1 MQGSATNEKEAR
13 AVSAADVEQSAL
25 KWLRTELDD
34 QEISGSDNFLDIG
47 GHSLTFSK
55 LNVFLGDSFGIVLD
69 MKTTYDGTLAAALV
83 AAQPI
88 DNTAPTSK

>member
-13 AVSAADVEQSAL
+13 AVSAADVEQAAVT
-25 KWLRTELDD
+25 WLRTELDD
-34 QEISGSDNFLDIG
+34 PEISGSDNFLDIG

-55 LNVFLGDSFGIVLD
+55 LNAFLGDSFGIVLD
-69 MKTTYDGTLAAALV
+69 MKTTYDGTLAAALT